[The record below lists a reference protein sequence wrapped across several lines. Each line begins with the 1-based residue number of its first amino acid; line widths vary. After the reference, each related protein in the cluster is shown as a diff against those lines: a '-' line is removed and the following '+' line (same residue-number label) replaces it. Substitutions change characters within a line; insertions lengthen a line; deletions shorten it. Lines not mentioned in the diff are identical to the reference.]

1 MLANQSLT
9 DVLDAFS
16 SSAPTPG
23 GGSASAL
30 AGALGASLLAMVAAL
45 PKTRNSTPE
54 ERASLDA
61 ARTKLLA
68 LRARLIDLIDRDAA
82 AYDAVVA
89 AYRLP
94 KATDAEK
101 AVRKTAIQD
110 ALKLASEVPLET
122 CRAANDVIREAA
134 TVAESGNPSAR
145 SDIAVAVQFLTT
157 AVQGALHNIEANI
170 GSVSDDAFVAD
181 IVRRVKE
188 SSAGM
193 SEAMVR
199 AYKSAGIFELFK
211 QVATRF
217 GLHHGSV
224 DEPPREVWVKT
235 AVEALKRIGSAEAR
249 RALETLSES
258 ADAATAREAK
268 EGLAAFGQG
277 LAPPEL

>member
-45 PKTRNSTPE
+45 PKTRNDTSD
-54 ERASLDA
+54 ERAALDA

-68 LRARLIDLIDRDAA
+68 LRARLIDLVDRDAA
-82 AYDAVVA
+82 AYDAVVS

-94 KATDAEK
+94 KTTDGERA
-101 AVRKTAIQD
+101 ARKTAIQD

-122 CRAANDVIREAA
+122 CLTANGVLREAA
-134 TVAESGNPSAR
+134 TVAEAGNPSAR

-157 AVQGALHNIEANI
+157 AVQGALYNIEANI
-170 GSVSDDAFVAD
+170 GSVSDDAFVQD
-181 IVRRVKE
+181 VVRRVKE
-188 SSAGM
+188 SSTGM
-193 SEAMVR
+193 SDAMSR
-199 AYKSAGIFELFK
+199 AYQSSGILELFK

-217 GLHHGSV
+217 GPHHGH
-224 DEPPREVWVKT
+224 
-235 AVEALKRIGSAEAR
+235 
-249 RALETLSES
+249 
-258 ADAATAREAK
+258 
-268 EGLAAFGQG
+268 
-277 LAPPEL
+277 

>member
-1 MLANQSLT
+1 MLANRSLT

-45 PKTRNSTPE
+45 PKTRSNTPE
-54 ERASLDA
+54 ERTSLDG

-101 AVRKTAIQD
+101 TVRKTAIQD

-122 CRAANDVIREAA
+122 CLTANDVLREAA
-134 TVAESGNPSAR
+134 TVAEAGNPSAR

-157 AVQGALHNIEANI
+157 AVQGALHNIEANL

-199 AYKSAGIFELFK
+199 AYKSAGIFELLK

-224 DEPPREVWVKT
+224 DEPPREVWVRGV
-235 AVEALKRIGSAEAR
+235 VEALKRLGAPDG
-249 RALETLSES
+249 RAALKTLSES
-258 ADAATAREAK
+258 ADDATAQLAK
-268 EGLAAFGQG
+268 EALGSFGSST
-277 LAPPEL
+277 

>member
-45 PKTRNSTPE
+45 PKTRGNTAE

-68 LRARLIDLIDRDAA
+68 QRARLIDLIDRDAA

-101 AVRKTAIQD
+101 AHRKTAIQD

-122 CRAANDVIREAA
+122 CLTANDVLREAA
-134 TVAESGNPSAR
+134 TVAEAGNPSAR
-145 SDIAVAVQFLTT
+145 SDIAVAVQFLM
-157 AVQGALHNIEANI
+157 AAAQGALYNIEANL
-170 GSVSDDAFVAD
+170 GSVSDEAFVQD
-181 IVRRVKE
+181 VVRRVKE
-188 SSAGM
+188 SSGGM
-193 SEAMVR
+193 SDAMFR
-199 AYKSAGIFELFK
+199 AYKSSGIFELFK

-217 GLHHGSV
+217 GLHQGHP
-224 DEPPREVWVKT
+224 EPTREVWVKA
-235 AVEALKRIGSAEAR
+235 AVEALRQIGSPDAR
-249 RALETLSES
+249 RALVTLSES
-258 ADAATAREAK
+258 ADDETARQAK
-268 EGLAAFGQG
+268 QGLAALG
-277 LAPPEL
+277 